1 MLNIVYV
8 INHTNKQGE
17 NTMNNIQKRR
27 YGKALDAVNNR
38 TDLNNA
44 QKEFYLQE
52 IDKLKYDV
60 MNHTK
65 PDANYGSTI
74 SVSTTDGKV
83 IRVGEGDTNHDNIQN
98 RLWSV
103 VIDWGLATPT
113 LCDRDSSIF
122 LAKKGEY
129 KLVEIELD
137 KYDIESR
144 TYFRVKK
151 QFAFKG
157 WEMSDK
163 VKSYRV
169 KINN

>member
-1 MLNIVYV
+1 MLLLI
-8 INHTNKQGE
+8 TKTQGE
-17 NTMNNIQKRR
+17 NTMNNIEKRR
-27 YGKALDAVNNR
+27 YEKAIDAVYTR

-52 IDKLKYDV
+52 IDKLKFDV
-60 MNHTK
+60 MNHPK

-83 IRVGEGDTNHDNIQN
+83 IRVGEGDTNHSSIDN

-103 VIDWGLATPT
+103 VIDWGLATPQ
-113 LCDRDSSIF
+113 LRDDETAF
-122 LAKKGEY
+122 HYAKSGEY
-129 KLVEIELD
+129 GYKVIELELD
-137 KYDIESR
+137 EYDIESR
-144 TYFRVKK
+144 MYFRVKK
-151 QFAFKG
+151 EFVFTG

>member
-1 MLNIVYV
+1 MLLLN
-8 INHTNKQGE
+8 TKTQGE
-17 NTMNNIQKRR
+17 NTMNNIEKRR
-27 YGKALDAVNNR
+27 YEKAIDAVYNR

-52 IDKLKYDV
+52 IDRLKFDV
-60 MNHTK
+60 MNHPK

-83 IRVGEGDTNHDNIQN
+83 IRVGEGDTNSSSIDN

-144 TYFRVKK
+144 TYLRVKK

-169 KINN
+169 KINK